1 MSGINEVLCEFLLSS
16 VHRLRPSE
24 EMLDSSHTLRSA
36 YRSPAPETW
45 QTEIKPGYGE
55 VESKVRFPL
64 PHTLGGDEILTKIGT
79 KIGRSRRILLA
90 PQRNASI
97 YRTSFELERPR
108 MALQVLSLF
117 LLALPIA
124 SIAWTITHEEVVREF
139 RDVCLGKSTTCRR
152 IYERKFFYLFTCEYC
167 FSHYVAAVFLLITR
181 FKLLYPDWRGYLI
194 AGFSLVWVANVYM
207 SLFARIRLE
216 VKRERVQIK
225 KEEEGV
231 Q

>member
-1 MSGINEVLCEFLLSS
+1 
-16 VHRLRPSE
+16 
-24 EMLDSSHTLRSA
+24 
-36 YRSPAPETW
+36 
-45 QTEIKPGYGE
+45 
-55 VESKVRFPL
+55 
-64 PHTLGGDEILTKIGT
+64 
-79 KIGRSRRILLA
+79 
-90 PQRNASI
+90 
-97 YRTSFELERPR
+97 
-108 MALQVLSLF
+108 MAFQVLSLF

-167 FSHYVAAVFLLITR
+167 FSHYIAAVFLIITR

-194 AGFSLVWVANVYM
+194 AGFALVWVANVYM

-225 KEEEGV
+225 KEEKGV
-231 Q
+231 D

>member
-1 MSGINEVLCEFLLSS
+1 
-16 VHRLRPSE
+16 
-24 EMLDSSHTLRSA
+24 
-36 YRSPAPETW
+36 
-45 QTEIKPGYGE
+45 
-55 VESKVRFPL
+55 
-64 PHTLGGDEILTKIGT
+64 
-79 KIGRSRRILLA
+79 
-90 PQRNASI
+90 
-97 YRTSFELERPR
+97 
-108 MALQVLSLF
+108 MAFQVLSLF

-231 Q
+231 E